1 MLYYNEDMTEKK
13 NRTKSG
19 CLWLILLAL
28 AFLVVLSPLVLRG
41 IGRLLT
47 SADTLEN
54 ADMAVALSG
63 DTGDRVSEAALLM
76 RDSYVDG
83 IIITYTNEEARDAL
97 FNEAVKKEISGGK
110 IYTTY
115 ATVSNTVDEAKA
127 VRDLTDERTWDS
139 LIVITDPFH
148 ALRTRIIFR
157 DIFQDT
163 GVKIQVRTVADHWY
177 QANTWWKTTEGVN
190 LTIQEYLKI
199 FLYYFGRY

>member
-1 MLYYNEDMTEKK
+1 MTEKK

-28 AFLVVLSPLVLRG
+28 ALLVVLSPLVLRG

-83 IIITYTNEEARDAL
+83 IIITYTNEEACDAL

>member
-1 MLYYNEDMTEKK
+1 MLYYNDGMNE
-13 NRTKSG
+13 NKSRSKPG
-19 CLWLILLAL
+19 CLWLSLSVVVLLII
-28 AFLVVLSPLVLRG
+28 LSPLVLRE

-47 SADTLEN
+47 YADPLEK

-63 DTGDRVSEAALLM
+63 DTGDRVSEAAILM
-76 RDSYVDG
+76 RDGYVDG
-83 IIITYTNEEARDAL
+83 IILTYTNEEARDAL

-110 IYTTY
+110 IYVTY

-157 DIFQDT
+157 DIFEET
-163 GVKIQVRTVADHWY
+163 GVSIQVRTVADHWY
-177 QANTWWKTTEGVN
+177 LANSWWKTREGVS
-190 LTIQEYLKI
+190 LTVQEYLKI
-199 FLYYFGRY
+199 FLYFFGRY

>member
-1 MLYYNEDMTEKK
+1 MLSVVT
-13 NRTKSG
+13 
-19 CLWLILLAL
+19 L
-28 AFLVVLSPLVLRG
+28 LVVLSPLVLRG
-41 IGRLLT
+41 VGRLLT
-47 SADTLEN
+47 YADPLKQ

-63 DTGDRVSEAALLM
+63 DTGDRVSEAAILM

-110 IYTTY
+110 IYTTF

-163 GVKIQVRTVADHWY
+163 GVSIQVRTVADHWY

-199 FLYYFGRY
+199 ILYHFGRY

>member
-1 MLYYNEDMTEKK
+1 MTEKK

-28 AFLVVLSPLVLRG
+28 ALLVVLSPLVLRG

>member
-1 MLYYNEDMTEKK
+1 
-13 NRTKSG
+13 
-19 CLWLILLAL
+19 
-28 AFLVVLSPLVLRG
+28 
-41 IGRLLT
+41 
-47 SADTLEN
+47 
-54 ADMAVALSG
+54 MAVALSG

>member
-28 AFLVVLSPLVLRG
+28 ALLVVLSPLVLRG

>member
-1 MLYYNEDMTEKK
+1 MDARK
-13 NRTKSG
+13 NRKRSG
-19 CLWLILLAL
+19 CLWLILLAVI
-28 AFLVVLSPLVLRG
+28 FLIILSPIFLRG
-41 IGRLLT
+41 VGRLLT
-47 SADTLEN
+47 YADPLRP

-110 IYTTY
+110 IYVTY

-157 DIFQDT
+157 DIFRDT
-163 GVKIQVRTVADHWY
+163 SVSIQVRTVADHWY
-177 QANTWWKTTEGVN
+177 QANGWWKTTEGVN

-199 FLYYFGRY
+199 ILYYFGRY

>member
-1 MLYYNEDMTEKK
+1 LLYYNEDMTEKK

-28 AFLVVLSPLVLRG
+28 ALLVVLSPLVLRG

>member
-28 AFLVVLSPLVLRG
+28 ALLVVLSPLVLRG

-83 IIITYTNEEARDAL
+83 IIITYTNEEACDAL